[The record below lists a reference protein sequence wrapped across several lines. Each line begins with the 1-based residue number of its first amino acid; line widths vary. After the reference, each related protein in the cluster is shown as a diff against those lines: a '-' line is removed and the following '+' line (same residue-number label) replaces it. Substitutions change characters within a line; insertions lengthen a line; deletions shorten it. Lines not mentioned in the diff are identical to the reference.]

1 MIILD
6 THVWLWWLMGDTRLK
21 PLWRQCIETTDR
33 VCVSAISCVEVA
45 WLAESGRITLP
56 NASDEWME
64 NAITHSGLELIPIT
78 PNIAKRAAELTQHH
92 RDPQDRLIIA
102 TALAYQATL
111 ISADSKFP
119 LYAEL
124 SDYLLD

>member
-6 THVWLWWLMGDTRLK
+6 THVWLWWLMSDRRLK
-21 PLWRQCIETTDR
+21 GQWQQRIETSDR
-33 VCVSAISCVEVA
+33 VCISAISCVEVA
-45 WLAESGRITLP
+45 WLAEAGRIILP

-102 TALAYQATL
+102 TALAHQATL
-111 ISADSKFP
+111 ISADSKFA

-124 SDYLLD
+124 TNYLLD

>member
-21 PLWRQCIETTDR
+21 PQWRQCIETTDR

-45 WLAESGRITLP
+45 WLAESGRITLA

-119 LYAEL
+119 LYIEL
-124 SDYLLD
+124 TGYLLD

>member
-6 THVWLWWLMGDTRLK
+6 PHVWLWWLMGDVRLK
-21 PLWRQCIETTDR
+21 AQWRQCIETSDR

-45 WLAESGRITLP
+45 WLAESGRIILP
-56 NASDEWME
+56 SASDEWME
-64 NAITHSGLELIPIT
+64 NAIVNSGLELIPIT
-78 PNIAKRAAELTQHH
+78 PHIAKLAAGFTQHH

-111 ISADSKFP
+111 ISADTKFP
-119 LYAEL
+119 LYTEL
-124 SDYLLD
+124 DSLLLN